1 MVSRSFDATFIQRM
15 LHESCAFEAAV
26 RALLLVLTRMV
37 TGCSG
42 SREQKDEIPKGKSKK
57 ETKKRERSTEVAV
70 S

>member
-1 MVSRSFDATFIQRM
+1 
-15 LHESCAFEAAV
+15 V
-26 RALLLVLTRMV
+26 RALLLVFTLIV
-37 TGCSG
+37 SGCSG